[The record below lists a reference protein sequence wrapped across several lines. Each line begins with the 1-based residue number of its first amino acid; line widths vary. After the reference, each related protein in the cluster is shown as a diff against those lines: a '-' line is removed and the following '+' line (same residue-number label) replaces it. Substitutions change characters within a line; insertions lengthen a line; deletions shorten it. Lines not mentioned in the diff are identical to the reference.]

1 MAVNNIVKGDEMQ
14 LFLELNGVTK
24 ALGYAT
30 AHSFSRSAE
39 TQEVASKDHGLFPAT
54 NVTRISW
61 SVGCDALYT
70 DADYDALVEV
80 MDAAQPIYAYFCH
93 VSNYDT
99 KGLAGVGEG
108 TVSYWA
114 GGAGYKGKVIV
125 ANLDGTFNNGEN
137 ATFSMTLNGVGSLQK
152 VTGISYFG
160 G

>member
-1 MAVNNIVKGDEMQ
+1 MANTIVKGDEMQ
-14 LFLELNGVTK
+14 LFINGATI
-24 ALGYAT
+24 GYCT

-39 TQEVASKDHGLFPAT
+39 TQDIASKDHGLFPAT
-54 NVTRISW
+54 EVTRISW
-61 SVGCDALYT
+61 SVQADAYYT
-70 DADYDALVEV
+70 DADYDMLVQA
-80 MDAAQPIYAYFCH
+80 MDSTTPITILFAH

-137 ATFSMTLNGVGSLQK
+137 ASFSMTLNGVGSLDK
-152 VTGISYFG
+152 VTGIAYFG

>member
-39 TQEVASKDHGLFPAT
+39 TQE
-54 NVTRISW
+54 
-61 SVGCDALYT
+61 
-70 DADYDALVEV
+70 
-80 MDAAQPIYAYFCH
+80 QPIYAYFCH

-108 TVSYWA
+108 SVSYWA

-137 ATFSMTLNGVGSLQK
+137 ASFSMTLNGVGSLDK
-152 VTGISYFG
+152 VTGIAYFG